1 MLLKTE
7 ILFTIVNCCYEVAME
22 MLHVVVVVVVT
33 RVLLRC
39 SSCFSTFVVARML
52 KVAVACY
59 LVKY

>member
-7 ILFTIVNCCYEVAME
+7 ILVTIVNCCYEVAME
-22 MLHVVVVVVVT
+22 MLHVVVVVVT

-52 KVAVACY
+52 
-59 LVKY
+59 